1 MDTLYLFHRTVRIE
15 DARLYA
21 RTFFDHGAGRTRC
34 VEVWAPQDRS
44 RNDGSAFL
52 EYRAFDDDGLLIA
65 TRRIEAA
72 WH

>member
-21 RTFFDHGAGRTRC
+21 AAFFNHGAGRTRC

-44 RNDGSAFL
+44 NGSAFL

-65 TRRIEAA
+65 TRRIEDAR
-72 WH
+72 H